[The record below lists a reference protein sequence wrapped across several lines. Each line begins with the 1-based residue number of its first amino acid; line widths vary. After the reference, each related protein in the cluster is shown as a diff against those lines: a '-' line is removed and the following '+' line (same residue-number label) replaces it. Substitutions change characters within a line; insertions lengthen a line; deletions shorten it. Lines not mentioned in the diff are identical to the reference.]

1 MRVFLLGATGSIGS
15 AVLQELIRRGHAVVA
30 LARSEESAAKIA
42 AAGAEVIRGDI
53 ARPGSWVDALP
64 SIDAAIHMAC
74 DFASPMEEI
83 DRGLLDRL
91 LPPLAALPGR
101 VRFIYTGGCWLYGAT
116 GDRLA
121 TEASPFDPLPAFAW
135 MVPHLQRVL
144 ADGAIHGNVIHPAM
158 VHDGHAGGVFRR
170 FAADAEAGR
179 PIHLV
184 GSEAVRWPLV
194 HRDDVAQLYALV
206 LERAP
211 PAESYLGIADEGI
224 PVGRIARSFSDQ
236 TRIVSAEDIARELGE
251 WARGYGCDQ
260 RLSGAK
266 ARRELGW
273 TPTRHPLNPAR
284 EITTV

>member
-15 AVLQELIRRGHAVVA
+15 AVLQALIGRGHAVVA
-30 LARSEESAAKIA
+30 LARSEASAAKIA
-42 AAGAEVIRGDI
+42 AAGAQAIRGDI
-53 ARPGSWVDALP
+53 ADPEAWVGALP
-64 SIDAAIHMAC
+64 PIEAAIHMAC
-74 DFASPMEEI
+74 DFASTMADI
-83 DRGLLDRL
+83 DRLLLDRL
-91 LPPLAALPGR
+91 LPALAAQPGC

-121 TEASPFDPLPAFAW
+121 SEDSPFDPLPTFAW

-144 ADGAIHGNVIHPAM
+144 ADAAIHGNVIHPAM
-158 VHDGHAGGVFRR
+158 VHDGHTGGVFRR

-179 PIHLV
+179 PIRVV

-194 HRDDVAQLYALV
+194 HRDELAQLYALV
-206 LERAP
+206 LEHAP
-211 PAESYLGIADEGI
+211 PGESYLGVADEGV
-224 PVGRIARSFSDQ
+224 PVGHIARGFSDK
-236 TRIVSAEDIARELGE
+236 TRIVSADDIAHELGE

-260 RLSGAK
+260 RLSSAK

-273 TPTRHPLNPAR
+273 RPTSHPLKPAR